1 MKNLRVAAGL
11 SGIAMVLG
19 CASRPAGPIP
29 APLAQ
34 PDGGPGPPESAPS
47 TGRFPPVPVV
57 TGPLRIN
64 VVYPTPTDQVDA
76 RDSTFLFGSLGTGD
90 ATLTVDGQ
98 PARVWPNGA
107 WLAWI
112 AMPADSVLNLTLT
125 ARTRLDSATL
135 VYSIRRTRRFEPPN
149 AAAWIDTTSLTPAS
163 RAWWPADEFLPVA
176 LRAAPGAV
184 VRLVLPGGAV
194 VPLVPDP
201 APGEVPWGIR
211 AFDRDTGN
219 LVVRTQADRYVGAI
233 RGVAVGD
240 PPGPFIGPAG
250 NGQSCCSA
258 EPPNRRA
265 AEPPS
270 GTVTVEAIVGAD
282 TARASWPLR
291 LALLDSFPRMVEL
304 NDDTAGTGT
313 TDSLT
318 VGRARPGATYHW
330 FFPTGTRAVATGRL
344 GADLRIR
351 LSENQQA
358 WIPAAD
364 AIPLPVGTPATRGTA
379 QSLTITSLSDRLVL
393 RIPVTQRV
401 PFRVEETAGTLTIRL
416 YNTVSDVNWTR
427 YGPTDPYL
435 RDVRWLQATG
445 DEVTVTL
452 TLAGPVWGYRTR
464 WSQNDLMFEV
474 RRPPTIDPHRPLQG
488 KLVVLD
494 PGHPPLGA
502 TGPTG
507 LRESTANF
515 DVSLIL
521 SDLLAEAGAR
531 VILTRTAEQSLDLW
545 PRIKLADSVSADLLV
560 SVHNN
565 GLPDGVN
572 PFTNNGASVFYNHPR
587 SLPLAQAIQ
596 AALVRR
602 LGVRDL
608 GAARGDLALTRP
620 TWMPAVLTEGLFMMI
635 PDQEATLRHPEGQRL
650 YALAVRDGLVAFLK
664 RVATGQ
670 ARDVP

>member
-1 MKNLRVAAGL
+1 
-11 SGIAMVLG
+11 
-19 CASRPAGPIP
+19 
-29 APLAQ
+29 
-34 PDGGPGPPESAPS
+34 
-47 TGRFPPVPVV
+47 
-57 TGPLRIN
+57 
-64 VVYPTPTDQVDA
+64 
-76 RDSTFLFGSLGTGD
+76 
-90 ATLTVDGQ
+90 
-98 PARVWPNGA
+98 VWPNGA

-112 AMPADSVLNLTLT
+112 AVPPDSILNVTLT
-125 ARTRLDSATL
+125 ARTRVDSATL
-135 VYSIRRTRRFEPPN
+135 IYPVRRVRRFQPPI
-149 AAAWIDTTSLTPAS
+149 AAVWIDSTSMTPAS
-163 RAWWPADEFLPVA
+163 RAWWPAGEFLPVSV
-176 LRAAPGAV
+176 RASEGAE
-184 VRLVLPGGAV
+184 VRLVLPGGAI
-194 VPLVPDP
+194 VPLVADP
-201 APGEVPWGIR
+201 VPGEIPWGIR

-219 LVVRTQADRYVGAI
+219 LVAKTPAGRYVGAI

-250 NGQSCCSA
+250 NGQPCCPVA
-258 EPPNRRA
+258 EPPNRPLADARGKLA
-265 AEPPS
+265 AEPLS
-270 GTVTVEAIVGAD
+270 STATVEAIAGTD
-282 TARASWPLR
+282 TARARWPLR
-291 LALLDSFPRMVEL
+291 LAVLDSFPHVVEL

-313 TDSLT
+313 TDSIT

-330 FFPTGTRAVATGRL
+330 FFPTGTRTVATGRL
-344 GADLRIR
+344 GEDLRIR

-364 AIPLPVGTPATRGTA
+364 ALPLPAGTPATRGTA
-379 QSLTITSLSDRLVL
+379 LSLTLTPQADRLVL

-401 PFRVEETAGTLTIRL
+401 PFRVEEAARTLTIRL
-416 YNTVSDVNWTR
+416 YNAVSDVNWTR
-427 YGPTDPYL
+427 YGPADPYL
-435 RDVRWLQATG
+435 RDIRWLQATG

-464 WSQNDLMFEV
+464 WSQNDLLFEV

-545 PRIKLADSVSADLLV
+545 PRIRLADSVNADLLV

-587 SLPLAQAIQ
+587 SLPLAQEIQ

-635 PDQEATLRHPEGQRL
+635 PDQEATLRHPEGQRR

-664 RVATGQ
+664 RVAAG
-670 ARDVP
+670 RGPDVP